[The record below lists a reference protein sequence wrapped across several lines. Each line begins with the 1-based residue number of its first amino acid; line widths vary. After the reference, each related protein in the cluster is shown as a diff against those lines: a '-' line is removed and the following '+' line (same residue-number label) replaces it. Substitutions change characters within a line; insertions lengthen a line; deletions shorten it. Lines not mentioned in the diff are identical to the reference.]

1 MTPDPYDL
9 MQRAV
14 DVVGSSAHETS
25 KVAATLAGRDPVHG
39 FFSLSRTNYWPGL
52 VEARLGREA
61 RVGSSSSSVHS
72 EVAVVLHAPY
82 ATQGA
87 MLYVTDP
94 FCPNCAKNIVEAG
107 VRAVYIDHKGFD
119 KDWAQRRN
127 ADFVEM
133 SLAIMRHAGVS
144 VFKIYR
150 KERRIE
156 PLFTPP
162 EGYVPPQDRP
172 LEKKEVAT
180 FSPADFPNLVA
191 GVVHDGAQDGFG
203 VAVARDESGRIYV
216 LSARAH
222 LSIGYSGARDPDIL
236 TRREGKYSYV
246 IGPMNR
252 ILMGAARHGLRLD
265 PQAIFSAVVPSS
277 RELVNLAG
285 AGITRLQVGDLTRGR
300 DPDSLEAMATL
311 RDTEIM
317 DFIPASADI
326 VHFPN
331 AGPC

>member
-1 MTPDPYDL
+1 MNPDPYDL

-14 DVVGSSAHETS
+14 DVVNSSAHETS
-25 KVAATLAGRDPVHG
+25 KVAATLAGNDPRHG

-52 VEARLGREA
+52 IEERLGREA
-61 RVGSSSSSVHS
+61 RIGNSSASVHS

-87 MLYVTDP
+87 VLYVTDP

-107 VRAVYIDHKGFD
+107 ISEVYIDHKGFD

-133 SLAIMRHAGVS
+133 SMAIMRHAGVR
-144 VFKIYR
+144 VGKIFR
-150 KERRIE
+150 KDRRIE
-156 PLFTPP
+156 SLYDPAKFSTSGQEKPF
-162 EGYVPPQDRP
+162 EMTEICA
-172 LEKKEVAT
+172 LEPSVLSA
-180 FSPADFPNLVA
+180 LVA
-191 GVVHDGAQDGFG
+191 RMVPKAQGDPFG
-203 VAVARDESGRIYV
+203 VALAYDEQGRFFSLFARQQ
-216 LSARAH
+216 
-222 LSIGYSGARDPDIL
+222 LSIGYSGADDPDIL

-252 ILMGAARHGLRLD
+252 LLMGATRHGLRLD
-265 PQAIFSAVVPSS
+265 PDAIFSAVVPSS

-300 DPDSLEAMATL
+300 DPDSLEAM
-311 RDTEIM
+311 EIL
-317 DFIPASADI
+317 AKNEI
-326 VHFPN
+326 VEFN
-331 AGPC
+331 RLIL